1 LRFAQVAGD
10 VVAAG
15 EDFAHFGRFTN
26 GLMSRRVPFIVR
38 SRN

>member
-10 VVAAG
+10 VVAG